1 VARREIDRQRVG
13 CVAQVAARSTPS
25 PVSAETGQAMT
36 AANEKAAAAEAAAVE
51 LRARFD
57 EKL

>member
-1 VARREIDRQRVG
+1 M
-13 CVAQVAARSTPS
+13 AQVAARSTPS

-36 AANEKAAAAEAAAVE
+36 AANEKAAAAEAAAAEAAAVE